1 MGAYENPITYIDKTS
16 GQAWANAI
24 SSLGKTITYG
34 IEKSA
39 EKKNLKVAQEQ
50 KLLDSKL
57 NYITKHTDEYA
68 VTLGKSGVNNPSYFE
83 AGRKLITDMANAQ
96 LEVKQARGKQEQQDA
111 LNKLSGLQ
119 GSMVDLRKIIE
130 LTKSANKTYA
140 KDIGL
145 GGKPTPNP
153 GNEGGQS
160 LLDKNYN
167 NFMAISAG
175 LPSVDGEEPGKQEL
189 FFNTETNR
197 WMMNYTGGGFTGT
210 PGGYTVD
217 AIVALNQDPGIIPNV
232 TKDITDDLN
241 TPVDETSSSGM
252 AGLGIYGKDDRINPE
267 YLKQESTQII
277 EPQKDGTKKIF
288 DIYPV
293 DTEKVINAV
302 MSRAK
307 AKANMYL
314 KDPKA
319 AQMVWQEV
327 FGNEEALIME
337 GRSIAESD
345 HEKFTKKMVEFYKSK
360 IRNYE
365 IEENTE
371 IGEITDPRAKKYG
384 LRYEKPKKPT
394 PPADQSPIKAAE
406 ETQNIFTNAYDKKD
420 FNFIKELVIQGHQI
434 VDVSLDG
441 NKIKM
446 FYDVGVPKMVK
457 TTVDGVVQEQK
468 QQDTRKITYDI
479 NNPLQMKK
487 LVAAY
492 VDQTYKSKS
501 VKAKRDDIVRSMT
514 DFFKEMAKNNKNTS
528 AEKEPGRYNILNPI
542 FAPKLNN
549 NT

>member
-83 AGRKLITDMANAQ
+83 AGRKLITDLANAQ

-160 LLDKNYN
+160 LLNKNYN

-252 AGLGIYGKDDRINPE
+252 AGSVSYTHLT
-267 YLKQESTQII
+267 L
-277 EPQKDGTKKIF
+277 
-288 DIYPV
+288 
-293 DTEKVINAV
+293 
-302 MSRAK
+302 
-307 AKANMYL
+307 
-314 KDPKA
+314 
-319 AQMVWQEV
+319 
-327 FGNEEALIME
+327 
-337 GRSIAESD
+337 
-345 HEKFTKKMVEFYKSK
+345 
-360 IRNYE
+360 
-365 IEENTE
+365 
-371 IGEITDPRAKKYG
+371 
-384 LRYEKPKKPT
+384 PT
-394 PPADQSPIKAAE
+394 IL
-406 ETQNIFTNAYDKKD
+406 
-420 FNFIKELVIQGHQI
+420 LV
-434 VDVSLDG
+434 
-441 NKIKM
+441 
-446 FYDVGVPKMVK
+446 
-457 TTVDGVVQEQK
+457 
-468 QQDTRKITYDI
+468 
-479 NNPLQMKK
+479 
-487 LVAAY
+487 
-492 VDQTYKSKS
+492 
-501 VKAKRDDIVRSMT
+501 
-514 DFFKEMAKNNKNTS
+514 
-528 AEKEPGRYNILNPI
+528 
-542 FAPKLNN
+542 
-549 NT
+549 